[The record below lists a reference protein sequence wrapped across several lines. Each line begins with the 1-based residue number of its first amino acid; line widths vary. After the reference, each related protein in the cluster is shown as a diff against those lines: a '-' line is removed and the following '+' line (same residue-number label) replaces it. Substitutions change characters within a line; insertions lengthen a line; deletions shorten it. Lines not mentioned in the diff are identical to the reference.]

1 MKVIKTIVENIE
13 EETDGAENYAK
24 LATQYKETD
33 KLLADTYAKL
43 AGVELDHVNL
53 LHDQVVRIIKDWK
66 ATSGKEVPTSM
77 QAVWDYEHQRS
88 IDKVAKIKAL
98 LEIYKRP

>member
-33 KLLADTYAKL
+33 KMLADVYAKL
-43 AGVELDHVNL
+43 AAVELDHVNL
-53 LHDQVVRIIKDWK
+53 LHDQVVRIIKEWK
-66 ATSGKEVPTSM
+66 AKTEEEPPASM
-77 QAVWDYEHQRS
+77 QAIWEYEHERS

-98 LEIYKRP
+98 LEMYKRP

>member
-53 LHDQVVRIIKDWK
+53 LHDQAVRIIKDWK
-66 ATSGKEVPTSM
+66 AKTGEEPPASM
-77 QAVWDYEHQRS
+77 QAIWEYEHERS

-98 LEIYKRP
+98 LEMYKRP

>member
-66 ATSGKEVPTSM
+66 AKTGEEPSASM
-77 QAVWDYEHQRS
+77 QAIWEYEHERS

-98 LEIYKRP
+98 LEMYKRP

>member
-33 KLLADTYAKL
+33 KMLADVYAKL
-43 AGVELDHVNL
+43 AAVELDHVNL
-53 LHDQVVRIIKDWK
+53 LHDQVVRVIKDWK
-66 ATSGKEVPTSM
+66 ATSGKEVPVSM

-98 LEIYKRP
+98 LEMYKRP